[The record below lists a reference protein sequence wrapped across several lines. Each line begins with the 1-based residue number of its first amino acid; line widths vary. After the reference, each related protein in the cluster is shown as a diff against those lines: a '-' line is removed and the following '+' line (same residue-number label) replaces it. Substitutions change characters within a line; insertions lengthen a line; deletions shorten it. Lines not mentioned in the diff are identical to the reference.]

1 MKSKGTSF
9 IVLILM
15 CALTIG
21 IACVAYFGLG
31 SNDLLSFRSI
41 KQGLDLSGGV
51 HIVYEADQES
61 VTKEEMN
68 SAISLIQGRLNR
80 KGYTEAEVA
89 QQGEKR
95 IVVDIPGVADAEEAI
110 SEIGQT
116 AMLYFVD
123 MDNNV
128 LLSGA
133 QIADARKDVADV
145 KGNGVPEPYVVLKF
159 NEEGKEK
166 FAEATTANVGKP
178 IAIVLDDE
186 TISSPVVNS
195 PITDGEASITGNF
208 TADEAEELAS
218 LIKAGSLPFKLNIL
232 EMNNVGARLG
242 ANALS
247 TSLFAGA
254 VGVVVVL
261 LFMVLV
267 YRMSGLAA
275 DLALIIYIGLEIL
288 VLSAFGVTLTLP
300 GIAGI
305 ILSIGMAVDANIVIF
320 ERIREEIQKGKSLR
334 SSIDVGFKSALPA
347 ILDGNITT
355 LIAAGVLFYLGTGTI
370 KGFAQ
375 TLMIGIVISMFT
387 ALVMTRII
395 VKSLVGIGLNNPK
408 FYSTKKKI

>member
-21 IACVAYFGLG
+21 IAFVAYFGLG

-95 IVVDIPGVADAEEAI
+95 IVVDIPGVANAEEAI

-123 MDNNV
+123 MNNNV

-195 PITDGEASITGNF
+195 PITDGEASITGSF
-208 TADEAEELAS
+208 TAEEAEELAS

-254 VGVVVVL
+254 VGIVVVL
-261 LFMVLV
+261 LFMLLV

-288 VLSAFGVTLTLP
+288 VLSAFSVTLTLP

-320 ERIREEIQKGKSLR
+320 ERLREEIQKGKSLR
-334 SSIDVGFKSALPA
+334 SSIDLGFKSALPA

-387 ALVMTRII
+387 ALVITRII

>member
-31 SNDLLSFRSI
+31 SNDLLSFTSI

-51 HIVYEADQES
+51 HIVYEADQQS

-123 MDNNV
+123 MNNNV

-218 LIKAGSLPFKLNIL
+218 LIKAGSLPFKLSIL
-232 EMNNVGARLG
+232 EMKNVGARLG

-254 VGVVVVL
+254 VGIVVVL
-261 LFMVLV
+261 LFMLLV

-288 VLSAFGVTLTLP
+288 VLSAFSVTLTLP

-334 SSIDVGFKSALPA
+334 SSIDLGFKSALPA

-387 ALVMTRII
+387 ALVITRII

>member
-1 MKSKGTSF
+1 M
-9 IVLILM
+9 
-15 CALTIG
+15 
-21 IACVAYFGLG
+21 
-31 SNDLLSFRSI
+31 
-41 KQGLDLSGGV
+41 
-51 HIVYEADQES
+51 
-61 VTKEEMN
+61 
-68 SAISLIQGRLNR
+68 
-80 KGYTEAEVA
+80 
-89 QQGEKR
+89 
-95 IVVDIPGVADAEEAI
+95 ADAEEAI

-355 LIAAGVLFYLGTGTI
+355 LIAAEYYSISGTGTI

>member
-21 IACVAYFGLG
+21 IAFVAYFGLG

-95 IVVDIPGVADAEEAI
+95 IVVDIPGVANAEEAI

-123 MDNNV
+123 MNNNV

-195 PITDGEASITGNF
+195 PITDGEASITGSF
-208 TADEAEELAS
+208 TAEEAEELAS

-254 VGVVVVL
+254 VGIVVVL
-261 LFMVLV
+261 LFMLLV

-288 VLSAFGVTLTLP
+288 VLSAFSVTLTLP

-334 SSIDVGFKSALPA
+334 SSIDLGFKSALPA

-387 ALVMTRII
+387 ALVITRII